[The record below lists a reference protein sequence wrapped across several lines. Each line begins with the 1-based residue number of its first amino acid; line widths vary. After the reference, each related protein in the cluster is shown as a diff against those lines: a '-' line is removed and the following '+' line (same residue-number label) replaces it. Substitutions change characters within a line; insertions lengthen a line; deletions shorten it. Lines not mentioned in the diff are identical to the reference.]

1 MKTDLFQSCG
11 HCWIFQ
17 ICWHIECSIFTA
29 SCFRI
34 WNNSPGILS
43 PPLALFIVMLP
54 KALLTSLSRMAG
66 FRWVITLSWL
76 SVSWISFFVQ
86 FFYVSCHLFL
96 IASASVRSIWNL
108 SFIVLIFAWNVPLLS
123 LIFLKRSLV
132 FPILYFPLFLFI
144 DLWWSLSYFS
154 LLFFGTQDSVEYMSR
169 NRISGSYD
177 SYDNWGTCQIGFQSC
192 LYFVCNPSNNA
203 WCFQFLHVLTNTCHH
218 LFLDFRHS
226 VKVWSVMSL

>member
-1 MKTDLFQSCG
+1 M
-11 HCWIFQ
+11 
-17 ICWHIECSIFTA
+17 
-29 SCFRI
+29 
-34 WNNSPGILS
+34 LS
-43 PPLALFIVMLP
+43 
-54 KALLTSLSRMAG
+54 KAHLTLHSRMSG
-66 FRWVITLSWL
+66 FRWVITPSWLSWL
-76 SVSWISFFVQ
+76 WRSFFVQ